1 MTKFRKMYMVAV
13 GLSFATALSGL
24 ATAGTCGSCGDDAQ
38 IKASITTSLQARAYL
53 GAPNSIQVQT
63 IKRVAY
69 LSGEVSTG
77 LMSRTAEEIARR
89 TPGVERV
96 VNTISVTK

>member
-13 GLSFATALSGL
+13 GLTLATAFSGL
-24 ATAGTCGSCGDDAQ
+24 ATAGTCGGCGDDAE
-38 IKASITTSLQARAYL
+38 IKAAIATSFQERPYL

-63 IKRVAY
+63 IKGVVY
-69 LSGEVSTG
+69 LSGGVSAG

-96 VNTISVTK
+96 VNTISVAK

>member
-1 MTKFRKMYMVAV
+1 MTKFRKMSMVAV
-13 GLSFATALSGL
+13 GLSFAIALPGL
-24 ATAGTCGSCGDDAQ
+24 ATAGTCGGCGDDAQ
-38 IKASITTSLQARAYL
+38 IEASITTSFQERPYL

-69 LSGEVSTG
+69 LSGEVSAG